1 MPAGAVTLNAH
12 SGHDLTRHCD
22 PGAAHRYRCRVSE
35 IPWWG
40 LPLVAAVFAL
50 VGAGLTVLVIARN
63 NYVRGRVR
71 KTRRW
76 YSERKDAYITLLAV
90 FERDIYRLRAGY
102 AAGTPK
108 PDALAYLDEVGPALM
123 QVRLLASGPVR
134 SAALSVHK
142 VLEQLHGP
150 GPEPVPETTAPFLEL
165 LGHAPLLMQ
174 EFEVAIRDELEIA
187 PTPPRDPLNGA
198 TTGQRRS
205 LARNKD

>member
-1 MPAGAVTLNAH
+1 
-12 SGHDLTRHCD
+12 
-22 PGAAHRYRCRVSE
+22 VSE

-63 NYVRGRVR
+63 NHVRGRVR

-76 YSERKDAYITLLAV
+76 YSERKDAYVTLLAV
-90 FERDIYRLRAGY
+90 FERDIYRLRSGYNAGIQ
-102 AAGTPK
+102 K
-108 PDALAYLDEVGPALM
+108 PDTLAYLDEVGPALM

-142 VLEQLHGP
+142 VLEQLHGQ
-150 GPEPVPETTAPFLEL
+150 GPEPVPGMGTAAPFLEL

-174 EFEVAIRDELEIA
+174 EFEVAIRAELEIE
-187 PTPPRDPLNGA
+187 PTPPPAHLNG
-198 TTGQRRS
+198 TPTNR
-205 LARNKD
+205 LKLPARNKAT